1 MTCLLIKAPG
11 ESRIDRVSGASWFA
25 VNLERKLV
33 DNGVDPGN
41 KLRSRLRSRTETSY
55 DSRIEAA
62 KDGAE
67 WAWAAIYEELSG
79 PVTGYLRNRG
89 AADPEDLSS
98 EVFLQVARDIHRF
111 DGDETKFRSW
121 VFVIAHRRLIDE
133 RRFLAR
139 RPDEI
144 DNLGDGIDFA
154 GGDVEE
160 EVMAHLS
167 DAKLQE
173 ILETLTEDQR
183 HVLALRIIGDL
194 TLEETALVLHKRVSA
209 IKALQRRALGAV
221 RASLEKGRVT
231 L

>member
-1 MTCLLIKAPG
+1 MRTRLRPRTQDLHD
-11 ESRIDRVSGASWFA
+11 SRID
-25 VNLERKLV
+25 
-33 DNGVDPGN
+33 
-41 KLRSRLRSRTETSY
+41 
-55 DSRIEAA
+55 AA

-67 WAWAAIYEELSG
+67 WAWAEIYAELSG
-79 PVTGYLRNRG
+79 PITGYLRSRG
-89 AADPEDLSS
+89 APDPEDLSS

-121 VFVIAHRRLIDE
+121 VFVIAHRRLIDD
-133 RRFLAR
+133 RRSNAR

-144 DNLGDGIDFA
+144 DNFDDDIDLA

-221 RASLEKGRVT
+221 KASLEGGRVT

>member
-1 MTCLLIKAPG
+1 M
-11 ESRIDRVSGASWFA
+11 
-25 VNLERKLV
+25 
-33 DNGVDPGN
+33 
-41 KLRSRLRSRTETSY
+41 RSQIHSRTETSY
-55 DSRIEAA
+55 ESRVEAA

-79 PVTGYLRNRG
+79 PVTGYLRSRG

-121 VFVIAHRRLIDE
+121 VFVIAHRRLIDD
-133 RRFLAR
+133 RRSHAR

-144 DNLGDGIDFA
+144 DNPPDDLDLA

-167 DAKLQE
+167 DARMQE
-173 ILETLTEDQR
+173 IFETLTDDQR
-183 HVLALRIIGDL
+183 LVLTLRIIGDL
-194 TLEETALVLHKRVSA
+194 TLEETALVLQKRVSA

-221 RASLEKGRVT
+221 KASIERGRVT

>member
-1 MTCLLIKAPG
+1 
-11 ESRIDRVSGASWFA
+11 
-25 VNLERKLV
+25 
-33 DNGVDPGN
+33 
-41 KLRSRLRSRTETSY
+41 LRSRLRSRTETSY

-221 RASLEKGRVT
+221 KASLEKGRVT

>member
-1 MTCLLIKAPG
+1 MSPAEKKKMRT
-11 ESRIDRVSGASWFA
+11 
-25 VNLERKLV
+25 
-33 DNGVDPGN
+33 
-41 KLRSRLRSRTETSY
+41 RLRPRTQHIH

-67 WAWAAIYEELSG
+67 WAWAEIYAELSG
-79 PVTGYLRNRG
+79 PITGYLRSRG
-89 AADPEDLSS
+89 APDPEDLSS

-121 VFVIAHRRLIDE
+121 VFVIAHRRLIDD
-133 RRFLAR
+133 RRSNAR

-144 DNLGDGIDFA
+144 DNLGDDIDLA

-167 DAKLQE
+167 DAKLHE

-221 RASLEKGRVT
+221 KASLEGGRVT

>member
-1 MTCLLIKAPG
+1 M
-11 ESRIDRVSGASWFA
+11 
-25 VNLERKLV
+25 
-33 DNGVDPGN
+33 
-41 KLRSRLRSRTETSY
+41 RSQIRSRTETGY
-55 DSRIEAA
+55 DSRVEAA

-79 PVTGYLRNRG
+79 PVTGYLRSRG

-111 DGDETKFRSW
+111 DGNETKFRSW
-121 VFVIAHRRLIDE
+121 VFVIAHRRLIDD
-133 RRFLAR
+133 RRSHAR

-144 DNLGDGIDFA
+144 DNLPDDLDLA

-167 DAKLQE
+167 DAKMHE
-173 ILETLTEDQR
+173 IFETLTEDQR
-183 HVLALRIIGDL
+183 QVLILRIIGDL
-194 TLEETALVLHKRVSA
+194 TLEETALVLQKRVSA

-221 RASLEKGRVT
+221 KASIEIGRVT

>member
-1 MTCLLIKAPG
+1 MRT
-11 ESRIDRVSGASWFA
+11 
-25 VNLERKLV
+25 
-33 DNGVDPGN
+33 
-41 KLRSRLRSRTETSY
+41 RLRTQFQDT
-55 DSRIEAA
+55 DHSRIEAA

-67 WAWAAIYEELSG
+67 WAWGEIYEEFCG
-79 PVTGYLRNRG
+79 PVTGYLRSKG
-89 AADPEDLSS
+89 APDPEDLSS

-133 RRFLAR
+133 RRSIAR
-139 RPDEI
+139 RPDAI
-144 DNLGDGIDFA
+144 DNLPDDIDLA

-167 DAKLQE
+167 DAKMQE
-173 ILETLTEDQR
+173 IFETLTEDQR
-183 HVLALRIIGDL
+183 QVLALRIIGDL

-221 RASLEKGRVT
+221 KASLEGGRVT